1 MARSW
6 DGEEYNS
13 SLYSFDQA
21 YEVAGKLAVKSD
33 EVRSGAGSGR
43 GHVGTDDCV
52 PRGNS
57 GD

>member
-21 YEVAGKLAVKSD
+21 YEVAGKLVVKSD

-43 GHVGTDDCV
+43 GSCWDG
-52 PRGNS
+52 
-57 GD
+57 